1 MNPNPKPITLA
12 EIHSAYASKPFQ
24 KKPVA
29 AVAAEAKAKTYT
41 KSTHFDRDPT
51 HSGNAPEKP
60 DAKRGGRK

>member
-12 EIHSAYASKPFQ
+12 EIHSAYASKPSP
-24 KKPVA
+24 KKSVP
-29 AVAAEAKAKTYT
+29 AEAKAKTYA

-60 DAKRGGRK
+60 DAKRGGRR